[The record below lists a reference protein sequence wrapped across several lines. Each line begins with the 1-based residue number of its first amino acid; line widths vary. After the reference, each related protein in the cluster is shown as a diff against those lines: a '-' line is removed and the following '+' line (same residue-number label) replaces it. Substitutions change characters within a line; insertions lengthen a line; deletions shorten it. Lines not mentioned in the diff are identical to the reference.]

1 MRINPI
7 SYSKGGTS
15 FLLGSSA
22 LKALKA
28 KRLVPQQIEAA
39 RRVITR
45 KFKKKAKLWLRV
57 FADIP
62 VSQKPKEVRMGKGK
76 GAVSFWTHRL
86 NAGKIVF
93 ELANVSKEVA
103 QEVLVKAGKKLP
115 VPSAVIHRK

>member
-1 MRINPI
+1 MQQPPRFRKFKKCRKMRINPV

-45 KFKKKAKLWLRV
+45 KFKKKAKL
-57 FADIP
+57 
-62 VSQKPKEVRMGKGK
+62 
-76 GAVSFWTHRL
+76 
-86 NAGKIVF
+86 
-93 ELANVSKEVA
+93 
-103 QEVLVKAGKKLP
+103 
-115 VPSAVIHRK
+115 